1 MPVVELGRLELAAFE
16 LIDLVVNPLQAVGV
30 GGAVVLAAGG
40 VGDLGQRLFI
50 DVDLHRL
57 VDEVAEEVA
66 ARIRRQAARAGTDG
80 VLNRFIQPDTLIPD
94 SANPQAW
101 NRYSYVYRNP
111 MRYIDLTGHEVCDE
125 DGNCF
130 NQGRRYSA
138 PKRHP
143 IKSKSIRHW
152 SPIQINADNVI
163 SEGTVYYTQE
173 IVPEYQMQNIQLS
186 TKAVPPGVPGL
197 SPDIDLQSA
206 PWWYIVSEGLG
217 VVTDMQLDVEF
228 YPVET
233 KIHWQLKESGL
244 WITNVEVYNF
254 LPDVVRWED
263 VHFSALFMGNT
274 IEVSESLG
282 INDSTSVD
290 LNFQPYTNV
299 DTTMKI
305 RMRADGSFPPNASVA
320 IVMPSG
326 AIPPVGCS
334 ILR

>member
-1 MPVVELGRLELAAFE
+1 MWYVLFVNCVLNIPCGLDTFANRLTG
-16 LIDLVVNPLQAVGV
+16 LIQSISAEFFIVHTRNFDVN
-30 GGAVVLAAGG
+30 
-40 VGDLGQRLFI
+40 I
-50 DVDLHRL
+50 
-57 VDEVAEEVA
+57 DEVKD
-66 ARIRRQAARAGTDG
+66 GTGDALLVFGHDG
-80 VLNRFIQPDTLIPD
+80 RGTGTGL
-94 SANPQAW
+94 
-101 NRYSYVYRNP
+101 
-111 MRYIDLTGHEVCDE
+111 LT
-125 DGNCF
+125 
-130 NQGRRYSA
+130 
-138 PKRHP
+138 
-143 IKSKSIRHW
+143 
-152 SPIQINADNVI
+152 
-163 SEGTVYYTQE
+163 
-173 IVPEYQMQNIQLS
+173 
-186 TKAVPPGVPGL
+186 
-197 SPDIDLQSA
+197 DIDLQSA

-244 WITNVEVYNF
+244 WITNVELYNF

-263 VHFSALFMGNT
+263 VHFSAPFMGNT

-299 DTTMKI
+299 DTTMEI

-326 AIPPVGCS
+326 AIPPAGCS